1 VSIKVQSLSKHY
13 GEQKSVD
20 NISFAA
26 SSGRIIGFLGPNGAG
41 KSTTMK
47 MLAGYLEPTSGQA
60 MLCGLDVQKQP
71 LEVKRIMGY
80 LPEQTPLYVDMYVK
94 EFLLFV
100 ANTYGLKDPELKVK
114 ETIKA
119 VGLDLEQFKKIS
131 MLSKGYKQRVGLAQ
145 AIIHDPKVLIL
156 DEPTSGLDPNQ
167 LSEIR
172 ALIRTLGKDK
182 TVILS
187 THIMQE
193 VEAVCDEVIIIHKGR
208 IVANA
213 TIEALKAAHQSNSLE
228 DIFRKLTS

>member
-1 VSIKVQSLSKHY
+1 MSIKVQSLSKHY
-13 GEQKSVD
+13 DTQKSVD
-20 NISFAA
+20 NISFSAGT
-26 SSGRIIGFLGPNGAG
+26 GRIIGFLGPNGAG

-47 MLAGYLEPTSGQA
+47 MLAGYLQPTSGSA
-60 MLCGLDVQKQP
+60 ELCGLDVQTQP

-80 LPEQTPLYVDMYVK
+80 LPEQTPLYADMYVK

-100 ANTYGLKDPELKVK
+100 AETYGLKNPSLKVQ

-119 VGLDLEQFKKIS
+119 VGLDIEQFKKIS

-167 LSEIR
+167 LTEIR
-172 ALIRTLGKDK
+172 TLIKTLGKDK

-193 VEAVCDEVIIIHKGR
+193 VEAVCDEVIIINKGR

-213 TIEALKAAHQSNSLE
+213 TIEALKATHKTQSLE

>member
-26 SSGRIIGFLGPNGAG
+26 GSGRIIGFLGPNGAG

-47 MLAGYLEPTSGQA
+47 MLAGYLQPTSGSA
-60 MLCGLDVQKQP
+60 ELCGLDVQRQP

-80 LPEQTPLYVDMYVK
+80 LPEQTPLYADMYVK

-100 ANTYGLKDPELKVK
+100 ANTYALKNPELKVQ

-172 ALIRTLGKDK
+172 TLIRTLGKDK

-193 VEAVCDEVIIIHKGR
+193 VEAVCDEVIIINKGR

-213 TIEALKAAHQSNSLE
+213 TIEALKVTHQSNSLE